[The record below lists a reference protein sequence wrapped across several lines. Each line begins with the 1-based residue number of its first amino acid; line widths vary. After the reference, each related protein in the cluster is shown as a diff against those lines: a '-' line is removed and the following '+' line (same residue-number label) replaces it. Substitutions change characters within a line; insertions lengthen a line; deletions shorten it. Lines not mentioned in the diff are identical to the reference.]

1 MRSEGFRCVQTRD
14 AYVRKFAAGLQ
25 LAYLRLLVVAGVVR
39 LELSAAARFE
49 GTPRHLMSTSGKG

>member
-1 MRSEGFRCVQTRD
+1 VQMRD

-25 LAYLRLLVVAGVVR
+25 LVYLRLLVVAGVVR
-39 LELSAAARFE
+39 LELSAAVRFE